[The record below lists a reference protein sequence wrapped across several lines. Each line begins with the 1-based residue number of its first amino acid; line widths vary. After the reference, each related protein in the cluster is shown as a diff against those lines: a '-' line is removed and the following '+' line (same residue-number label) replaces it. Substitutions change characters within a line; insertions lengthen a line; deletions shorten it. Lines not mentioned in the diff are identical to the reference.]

1 MTRRPPLKWRSLGF
15 AAAAGAGVGSF
26 LFWAGYWFTF
36 VRGNLQGPD
45 FFSFYSAARLYV
57 LRGGSAV
64 YDLVLQRQMQIQV
77 TSQPPDQFIV
87 LPYFHPPYY
96 TLLIAPLAYL
106 NYRQAYIAMAAFN
119 VILVGALVV
128 LLVHNSQRIHGRA
141 AVVATA
147 LIAGFFPL
155 FVTVLQGQS
164 DLVVLVP
171 LAAAYV
177 AWSRGRHGWAGVFSA
192 LALAKPQLLLL
203 IPVLFIARR
212 AWRALAG
219 FAGVVAALG
228 AVSVAGFGI
237 TPVIGYLNAVG
248 AWAIG
253 GSLPTGG
260 QLVYTD
266 TAVYSLRNILQPL
279 PGGGMAALVI
289 LLMLLALVALSLSWR
304 PDLPRLDFALA
315 IAASLVLSPHQNVHD
330 LALLVI
336 PGFALADL
344 ALDGSLRWPRAAAA
358 VLVISYA
365 ALNLTLAISLWSAAV
380 GALAIA
386 AYLTLERLAVR
397 PDPIPVGEFTW
408 VGPRPHRV
416 IVLPAYRAAK
426 TLMEVV
432 GDIPAGHADRI
443 LLVDDA
449 SADATVSVA
458 TALSLDVIRHKQNL
472 GYGGNQKTCYRHAL
486 EMGADVV
493 VMLHPDGQYDPAIIP
508 TLCKVIEDGEADIVL
523 GSRWLGLDPA
533 KAGMP
538 WWKRLGN
545 RFLTGVE
552 NRVLGLHLSEY
563 HTGYRA
569 YSRRFLE
576 AIPFLE
582 NSNDFV
588 FDTQVLIQ
596 AATFGFKIG
605 EVPAIGKYHADAS
618 SVGFQTST
626 VYGLQTLAALVRYVV
641 HRAGFPSAWLTPASN
656 ADKQPLAVSQVAHHG
671 HVQQQGSDLEK
682 GHVVDDLVRL
692 VGDQDPG
699 GDHGQVLGP
708 AAPHRQPH
716 AFGAFEERVDDR
728 PDR

>member
-1 MTRRPPLKWRSLGF
+1 MSRWASLRWRRMGY
-15 AAAAGAGVGSF
+15 AAATGAGLGSL
-26 LFWAGYWFTF
+26 LFWVGYWVTF

-45 FFSFYSAARLYV
+45 FFSFYSGAKLFV
-57 LRGGSAV
+57 LKGGSAV
-64 YDLVLQRQMQIQV
+64 YDLALQKQYELQV
-77 TSQPPDQFIV
+77 IPHPPDRFVV

-106 NYRQAYIAMAAFN
+106 DYRTAYYAMAAVN
-119 VILVGALVV
+119 IVLAAGLIV
-128 LLVHNSQRIHGRA
+128 LLVRGSERIHGRS
-141 AVVATA
+141 AVVAAA
-147 LIAGFFPL
+147 LIGGFFPL

-171 LAAAYV
+171 LAAAYT
-177 AWSRGRHGWAGVFSA
+177 AWARGRLGWAGIFTG

-203 IPVLFIARR
+203 VPVLFITRR

-219 FAGVVAALG
+219 FAAVIAALG
-228 AVSVAGFGI
+228 AVSVVGFGLA
-237 TPVIGYLNAVG
+237 PVLGYLNAVG
-248 AWAIG
+248 RWAIG
-253 GSLPTGG
+253 GTLPTNG
-260 QLVYTD
+260 QIVYTD
-266 TAVYSLRNILQPL
+266 TAVYSLRNVLEAV
-279 PGGGMAALVI
+279 PGGGKGLALAI
-289 LLMLLALVALSLSWR
+289 LILLLALVALSLSWR
-304 PDLPRLDFALA
+304 PDKPRLDFALA

-344 ALDGSLRWPRAAAA
+344 ALAGDLRWPRAAAL
-358 VLVISYA
+358 VLVLAYA
-365 ALNLTLAISLWSAAV
+365 AINLTLALDLWSAAI
-380 GALAIA
+380 GAFAIA
-386 AYLTLERLAVR
+386 AYLTVERMAVR
-397 PDPIPVGEFTW
+397 PDPIPLGELRW
-408 VGPRPHRV
+408 SGPQPRRV

-426 TLMEVV
+426 TLGEVV

-458 TALSLDVIRHKQNL
+458 TALRLDVIRHQRNL

-486 EMGADVV
+486 DMGADVV

-508 TLCKVIEDGEADIVL
+508 NLCRVIEEGEADIVL

-545 RFLTGVE
+545 RFLTGAE

-618 SVGFQTST
+618 STSFLTST
-626 VYGLQTLAALVRYVV
+626 VYGLETLLALVRYVI
-641 HRAGFPSAWLTPASN
+641 HRAGFPSPWLTPSSD
-656 ADKQPLAVSQVAHHG
+656 ADKQALAIGEVAHHG
-671 HVQQQGSDLEK
+671 NVQ
-682 GHVVDDLVRL
+682 
-692 VGDQDPG
+692 
-699 GDHGQVLGP
+699 
-708 AAPHRQPH
+708 
-716 AFGAFEERVDDR
+716 
-728 PDR
+728 

>member
-1 MTRRPPLKWRSLGF
+1 MSRWASMRWGRMGY
-15 AAAAGAGVGSF
+15 AGAAGAGLGSV
-26 LFWAGYWFTF
+26 LFWAGYWLTF

-45 FFSFYSAARLYV
+45 FVSFYSGAKLFV
-57 LRGGSAV
+57 EKGGSAV
-64 YDLVLQRQMQIQV
+64 YDLALQKQYELQV
-77 TSQPPDQFIV
+77 FPHPPDQFVV

-96 TLLIAPLAYL
+96 TLLIAPLAFL
-106 NYRQAYIAMAAFN
+106 DYRSAYYAMAAFD
-119 VILVGALVV
+119 VLLGAALIV
-128 LLVHNSQRIHGRA
+128 LLVRGSERIHGRA
-141 AVVATA
+141 AAVAAA

-171 LAAAYV
+171 LAAAYT
-177 AWSRGRHGWAGVFSA
+177 AWARGRLGWAGIFSG

-203 IPVLFIARR
+203 VPILFLARR

-219 FAGVVAALG
+219 FVAVIAAFGV
-228 AVSVAGFGI
+228 VSVAAFGI
-237 TPVIGYLNAVG
+237 GPVLDYINSVG
-248 AWAIG
+248 RWALG
-253 GSLPTGG
+253 GKLPTNG
-260 QLVYTD
+260 LIVYSD
-266 TAVYSLRNILQPL
+266 SAIYSLRNLLEAL
-279 PGGGMAALVI
+279 PGGAQGVGLAVLI
-289 LLMLLALVALSLSWR
+289 LLLALVALSLSWR
-304 PDLPRLDFALA
+304 PDKPRLDFALA

-344 ALDGSLRWPRAAAA
+344 ALSGNLRWPRAAAF
-358 VLVISYA
+358 VLVFSYA
-365 ALNLTLAISLWSAAV
+365 AINLTLALSLWSAAL
-380 GALAIA
+380 GAIA
-386 AYLTLERLAVR
+386 IAVYLTVERMAVR
-397 PDPIPVGEFTW
+397 PDPIPVGELGW
-408 VGPRPHRV
+408 SGPRPRRV

-426 TLMEVV
+426 TLAEVV
-432 GDIPAGHADRI
+432 AEIPPGQADNI

-449 SADATVSVA
+449 SKDATVSVA
-458 TALSLDVIRHKQNL
+458 TALRLAVIRHRRNL

-486 EMGADVV
+486 AMGADVV

-508 TLCKVIEDGEADIVL
+508 NLCRVIEEGEADIVL

-545 RFLTGVE
+545 RFLTGAE
-552 NRVLGLHLSEY
+552 NKVLGLRLSEY

-605 EVPAIGKYHADAS
+605 EVPAIGRYHADAS
-618 SVGFQTST
+618 STSFWTST
-626 VYGLQTLAALVRYVV
+626 VYGLETLAALARYVT
-641 HRAGFPSAWLTPASN
+641 HRAGFAASWLTPASD
-656 ADKQPLAVSQVAHHG
+656 ADKEALAVSKVAHHG
-671 HVQQQGSDLEK
+671 HIQ
-682 GHVVDDLVRL
+682 
-692 VGDQDPG
+692 
-699 GDHGQVLGP
+699 
-708 AAPHRQPH
+708 
-716 AFGAFEERVDDR
+716 
-728 PDR
+728 

>member
-1 MTRRPPLKWRSLGF
+1 MNQRLAMRLVRLGY
-15 AAAAGAGVGSF
+15 AAATGAGVGS
-26 LFWAGYWFTF
+26 LVFWTIYWFSF
-36 VRGNLQGPD
+36 VRGNLRGPD
-45 FFSFYSAARLYV
+45 FFNFYAAAKLYV
-57 LRGGSAV
+57 TSGGSAV
-64 YDLVLQRQMQIQV
+64 YDIGMQKQVELQITGADPAR
-77 TSQPPDQFIV
+77 FIV

-106 NYRQAYIAMAAFN
+106 DYRHAYYAMAAFN
-119 VILVGALVV
+119 VLLTAALIV
-128 LLVHNSQRIHGRA
+128 LLVRSSLSIHGRGW
-141 AVVATA
+141 VVAA
-147 LIAGFFPL
+147 AMIGGFFPL

-171 LAAAYV
+171 LAAAYA
-177 AWSRGRHGWAGVFSA
+177 AWSRGRLGMAGAFSA

-203 IPVLFIARR
+203 IPVLFLARR
-212 AWRALAG
+212 AWRALAA
-219 FAGVVAALG
+219 FAGVLGALG
-228 AVSVAGFGI
+228 VISLAGFGVA
-237 TPVIGYLNAVG
+237 PVITYLSSVG
-248 AWAIG
+248 TWAITG
-253 GSLPTGG
+253 RLPNTG

-266 TAVYSLRNILQPL
+266 PAVYSLRNILEAV
-279 PGGGMAALVI
+279 PGGGKVVAFGI
-289 LLMLLALVALSLSWR
+289 LLVLLALVALSLSWR
-304 PDLPRLDFALA
+304 PDKPRLDFALA

-344 ALDGSLRWPRAAAA
+344 ALAGQLRWPHVAVA
-358 VLVISYA
+358 VLFFAYA
-365 ALNLTLAISLWSAAV
+365 AIDLTLAINFWSAAV

-386 AYLTLERLAVR
+386 AYLTVERMAVR
-397 PDPIPVGEFTW
+397 PDPIPLGELQW
-408 VGPRPHRV
+408 SGPRPRRV

-426 TLMEVV
+426 TLVEVV
-432 GDIPAGHADRI
+432 GDIPQGHADRI

-458 TALSLDVIRHKQNL
+458 TALRLDVIRHRRNL
-472 GYGGNQKTCYRHAL
+472 GYGGNQKTCYRQAL
-486 EMGADVV
+486 SMGADVV

-508 TLCKVIEDGEADIVL
+508 NLCRVIESGEADIVL

-545 RFLTGVE
+545 RFLTASE

-576 AIPFLE
+576 AVPFLE

-605 EVPAIGKYHADAS
+605 EVPAIGRYHENAS
-618 SVGFQTST
+618 SVSFVTST
-626 VYGLQTLAALVRYVV
+626 VYGLKTLGALVRYVL
-641 HRAGFPSAWLTPASN
+641 HRAGFRSAWLTPVSD
-656 ADKQPLAVSQVAHHG
+656 ADKQALAVSQVAHH
-671 HVQQQGSDLEK
+671 S
-682 GHVVDDLVRL
+682 
-692 VGDQDPG
+692 
-699 GDHGQVLGP
+699 QV
-708 AAPHRQPH
+708 
-716 AFGAFEERVDDR
+716 
-728 PDR
+728 

>member
-1 MTRRPPLKWRSLGF
+1 MSRWASLHWSRMGY
-15 AAAAGAGVGSF
+15 AAATGAGLGSL
-26 LFWAGYWFTF
+26 LFWVGYWFTF

-45 FFSFYSAARLYV
+45 FFSFYSGARLYV
-57 LRGGSAV
+57 LKGGSAV
-64 YDLVLQRQMQIQV
+64 YDLALQKQFELQV
-77 TSQPPDQFIV
+77 VHQAPDRFVV

-96 TLLIAPLAYL
+96 TLLIAPLAFL
-106 NYRQAYIAMAAFN
+106 DYRAAYYAMAAVN
-119 VILVGALVV
+119 VVLVAALVM
-128 LLVHNSQRIHGRA
+128 LLVRASERIRGRA
-141 AVVATA
+141 ALVAAA
-147 LIAGFFPL
+147 LISGFFPL

-171 LAAAYV
+171 LAAAYT
-177 AWSRGRHGWAGVFSA
+177 AWTRGRLGWAGIFSG

-203 IPVLFIARR
+203 VPVLFVARR

-219 FAGVVAALG
+219 FAAVIAALG
-228 AVSVAGFGI
+228 VVSIAGFGFG
-237 TPVIGYLNAVG
+237 PVLAYVNAVG
-248 AWAIG
+248 RWAIG
-253 GSLPTGG
+253 GSLPTSG
-260 QLVYTD
+260 QIVYTD
-266 TAVYSLRNILQPL
+266 TAVYSLRNVLEAV
-279 PGGGMAALVI
+279 PGGGKGV
-289 LLMLLALVALSLSWR
+289 
-304 PDLPRLDFALA
+304 
-315 IAASLVLSPHQNVHD
+315 
-330 LALLVI
+330 ALLVI

-344 ALDGSLRWPRAAAA
+344 ALSGQLRWPRAAAL
-358 VLVISYA
+358 VLVFAYA
-365 ALNLTLAISLWSAAV
+365 AINMTLALDLWSAAV

-386 AYLTLERLAVR
+386 AYLTLERMAVR
-397 PDPIPVGEFTW
+397 PDPIPLGELKW
-408 VGPRPHRV
+408 SGPHPHRV

-426 TLMEVV
+426 TLVEVV

-449 SADATVSVA
+449 SKDATVSVA
-458 TALSLDVIRHKQNL
+458 TALRLDVIRHQRNL

-486 EMGADVV
+486 AMGADVV

-508 TLCKVIEDGEADIVL
+508 NLCRVIEAGEADIVL

-545 RFLTGVE
+545 RFLTSAE
-552 NRVLGLHLSEY
+552 NRVLGLNLSEY

-618 SVGFQTST
+618 SVSFRTST
-626 VYGLQTLAALVRYVV
+626 VYGLKTLAALMTYVA
-641 HRAGFPSAWLTPASN
+641 HRAGFPSRWLTPASN
-656 ADKQPLAVSQVAHHG
+656 ADEQPLAVGQVAHHSQ
-671 HVQQQGSDLEK
+671 VQ
-682 GHVVDDLVRL
+682 
-692 VGDQDPG
+692 
-699 GDHGQVLGP
+699 
-708 AAPHRQPH
+708 
-716 AFGAFEERVDDR
+716 
-728 PDR
+728 

>member
-1 MTRRPPLKWRSLGF
+1 MSRRLAVRLVRLGY
-15 AAAAGAGVGSF
+15 AGAAGAGIGSF
-26 LFWAGYWFTF
+26 AFWTIYWFSF
-36 VRGNLQGPD
+36 VRGNLRGPD
-45 FFSFYSAARLYV
+45 FFNFYAAARLYV
-57 LRGGSAV
+57 TQGGSAV
-64 YDLVLQRQMQIQV
+64 YDIALQRQAELEITGQDP
-77 TSQPPDQFIV
+77 SRFIV

-96 TLLIAPLAYL
+96 TMLISPLAFL
-106 NYRQAYIAMAAFN
+106 DYRHAYYAMAAFN
-119 VILVGALVV
+119 VLLAAALIAILVTTSLSVRGRGWLVAGAM
-128 LLVHNSQRIHGRA
+128 
-141 AVVATA
+141 
-147 LIAGFFPL
+147 IAGFFPL

-171 LAAAYV
+171 LAAAYA
-177 AWSRGRHGWAGVFSA
+177 AWARGRYEWAGAFSA

-212 AWRALAG
+212 AWRALAA
-219 FAGVVAALG
+219 FAGVLAGLGLLSIATFGVG
-228 AVSVAGFGI
+228 AVL
-237 TPVIGYLNAVG
+237 GYLNAVG
-248 AWAIG
+248 TWAVTG
-253 GSLPTGG
+253 RLPNTD

-266 TAVYSLRNILQPL
+266 PAVYSLRNILEAL
-279 PGGGMAALVI
+279 PGGGKVVAFVI
-289 LLMLLALVALSLSWR
+289 LVLLLALVALSLSWR
-304 PDLPRLDFALA
+304 PDKPRLDFALA

-344 ALDGSLRWPRAAAA
+344 ALAGGLRWPHAAAA
-358 VLVISYA
+358 VLFFAYA
-365 ALNLTLAISLWSAAV
+365 AIDLTLTINFWSAAV
-380 GALAIA
+380 GAFAVA
-386 AYLTLERLAVR
+386 AYLTVERMAVR
-397 PDPIPVGEFTW
+397 PDPIPLGELHW
-408 VGPRPHRV
+408 SGPRPRRV

-426 TLMEVV
+426 TLVEVV
-432 GDIPAGHADRI
+432 GDIPQGHADRI

-458 TALSLDVIRHKQNL
+458 TALRLDVIRHQRNL
-472 GYGGNQKTCYRHAL
+472 GYGGNQKTCYRQAL

-508 TLCKVIEDGEADIVL
+508 GLCGMIESGEADIVL

-545 RFLTGVE
+545 RFLTASE
-552 NRVLGLHLSEY
+552 NRVLGLRLSEY

-605 EVPAIGKYHADAS
+605 EVAAIGRYHADAS
-618 SVGFQTST
+618 SVSFRTST
-626 VYGLQTLAALVRYVV
+626 VYGLKTLAALARYVL
-641 HRAGFPSAWLTPASN
+641 HRAGFPCRWLTPTSD
-656 ADKQPLAVSQVAHHG
+656 ADKQALPVSQVAHH
-671 HVQQQGSDLEK
+671 S
-682 GHVVDDLVRL
+682 
-692 VGDQDPG
+692 
-699 GDHGQVLGP
+699 QV
-708 AAPHRQPH
+708 
-716 AFGAFEERVDDR
+716 
-728 PDR
+728 

>member
-1 MTRRPPLKWRSLGF
+1 MSRRLAVRLVRLGY
-15 AAAAGAGVGSF
+15 AGAAGAGIGSF
-26 LFWAGYWFTF
+26 AFWTIYWFSF
-36 VRGNLQGPD
+36 VRGNLRGPD
-45 FFSFYSAARLYV
+45 FFNFYAAARLYV
-57 LRGGSAV
+57 TQGGSAV
-64 YDLVLQRQMQIQV
+64 YDIALQRQAELGV
-77 TSQPPDQFIV
+77 TGQDPSRFIV

-96 TLLIAPLAYL
+96 TLLISPLAFL
-106 NYRQAYIAMAAFN
+106 DYRHAYYAMAAFN
-119 VILVGALVV
+119 VLLAAALIAILVTTSLSVRGRGWLVAGAM
-128 LLVHNSQRIHGRA
+128 
-141 AVVATA
+141 
-147 LIAGFFPL
+147 IAGFFPL

-171 LAAAYV
+171 LAAAYA
-177 AWSRGRHGWAGVFSA
+177 AWARGRYEWAGAFSA

-212 AWRALAG
+212 AWRALAA
-219 FAGVVAALG
+219 FAGVLAGLGLLSIATFGVG
-228 AVSVAGFGI
+228 AVL
-237 TPVIGYLNAVG
+237 GYLNAVST
-248 AWAIG
+248 WAVTG
-253 GSLPTGG
+253 RLPNTD

-266 TAVYSLRNILQPL
+266 PAVYSLRNILEAL
-279 PGGGMAALVI
+279 PGGGKVVAFVI
-289 LLMLLALVALSLSWR
+289 LVLLLALVALSLSWR
-304 PDLPRLDFALA
+304 PDKPRLDFALA

-344 ALDGSLRWPRAAAA
+344 ALAGGLRWPHAAAA
-358 VLVISYA
+358 VLFFAYA
-365 ALNLTLAISLWSAAV
+365 AIDLTLTINFWSAAV
-380 GALAIA
+380 GAFAVA
-386 AYLTLERLAVR
+386 AYLTVERMAVR
-397 PDPIPVGEFTW
+397 PDPIPLGELHW
-408 VGPRPHRV
+408 SGPRPRRV

-426 TLMEVV
+426 TLVEVV
-432 GDIPAGHADRI
+432 GDIPQGHADRI

-458 TALSLDVIRHKQNL
+458 TALRLDVIRHQRNL
-472 GYGGNQKTCYRHAL
+472 GYGGNQKTCYRQAL

-508 TLCKVIEDGEADIVL
+508 GLCGMIESGEADIVL

-545 RFLTGVE
+545 RFLTASE
-552 NRVLGLHLSEY
+552 NRVLGLRLSEY

-605 EVPAIGKYHADAS
+605 EVPAIGRYHADAS
-618 SVGFQTST
+618 SVSFRTST
-626 VYGLQTLAALVRYVV
+626 VYGLKTLAALARYVL
-641 HRAGFPSAWLTPASN
+641 HRAGFPCRWLTPTSD
-656 ADKQPLAVSQVAHHG
+656 ADKQALPVSKVAHH
-671 HVQQQGSDLEK
+671 S
-682 GHVVDDLVRL
+682 
-692 VGDQDPG
+692 
-699 GDHGQVLGP
+699 QV
-708 AAPHRQPH
+708 
-716 AFGAFEERVDDR
+716 
-728 PDR
+728 

>member
-1 MTRRPPLKWRSLGF
+1 MNARLANRLVRLGY
-15 AAAAGAGVGSF
+15 AAATGAGIGS
-26 LFWAGYWFTF
+26 LIFWVIYWFSF
-36 VRGNLQGPD
+36 VRGNLRGPD
-45 FFSFYSAARLYV
+45 FFNFYAAAKLYV
-57 LRGGSAV
+57 TAGGSAV
-64 YDLVLQRQMQIQV
+64 YDIAMQRQVELQITGQD
-77 TSQPPDQFIV
+77 PARFIV

-106 NYRQAYIAMAAFN
+106 DYRTAYYVMAAFN
-119 VILVGALVV
+119 VLLVVALIAILVGTSLRV
-128 LLVHNSQRIHGRA
+128 RA
-141 AVVATA
+141 RGWLITTA
-147 LIAGFFPL
+147 MVGGFFPL

-171 LAAAYV
+171 LAAAYA
-177 AWSRGRHGWAGVFSA
+177 AWSRGRYGIAGAISA

-212 AWRALAG
+212 AWRALAA
-219 FAGVVAALG
+219 FAAVLG
-228 AVSVAGFGI
+228 GLGLISIAGFGI
-237 TPVIGYLNAVG
+237 GPVITYLSSVGTWAVTG
-248 AWAIG
+248 R
-253 GSLPTGG
+253 LPNTSE
-260 QLVYTD
+260 LVYTD
-266 TAVYSLRNILQPL
+266 PAVYSLRNILEAV
-279 PGGGMAALVI
+279 PGGGKVVAFVVLV
-289 LLMLLALVALSLSWR
+289 LLLALVALSLSWR
-304 PDLPRLDFALA
+304 PDKPRLDFALA

-344 ALDGSLRWPRAAAA
+344 ALAGMLRWPHAA
-358 VLVISYA
+358 VGVLFFAYA
-365 ALNLTLAISLWSAAV
+365 AINLTLTISFWSAAV

-386 AYLTLERLAVR
+386 GYLTLERMAVR
-397 PDPIPVGEFTW
+397 PDPIPLGELQW
-408 VGPRPHRV
+408 SGPRPRRV

-426 TLMEVV
+426 TLVEVV
-432 GDIPAGHADRI
+432 GDIPQGHADRI

-458 TALSLDVIRHKQNL
+458 TALRLDVIRHQRNL
-472 GYGGNQKTCYRHAL
+472 GYGGNQKTCYRQAL
-486 EMGADVV
+486 AMGADVV

-508 TLCKVIEDGEADIVL
+508 NLCKVVESGEADIVL

-545 RFLTGVE
+545 RFLTASE
-552 NRVLGLHLSEY
+552 NQVLGLRLSEY

-605 EVPAIGKYHADAS
+605 EVPAIGRYHADAS
-618 SVGFQTST
+618 SVSFATST
-626 VYGLQTLAALVRYVV
+626 VYGLKTLGALMRYVL
-641 HRAGFPSAWLTPASN
+641 HRAGFRSEWLTPVSD
-656 ADKQPLAVSQVAHHG
+656 ADRETPAISQVVHH
-671 HVQQQGSDLEK
+671 S
-682 GHVVDDLVRL
+682 
-692 VGDQDPG
+692 
-699 GDHGQVLGP
+699 QV
-708 AAPHRQPH
+708 
-716 AFGAFEERVDDR
+716 
-728 PDR
+728 

>member
-1 MTRRPPLKWRSLGF
+1 MTRRPAPKWRNVGF

-26 LFWAGYWFTF
+26 LFWARYWLTF
-36 VRGNLQGPD
+36 VLRGDLRGPD
-45 FFSFYSAARLYV
+45 FFSFYSAAKLYA
-57 LRGGSAV
+57 LNGGSAV
-64 YDLVLQRQMQIQV
+64 YDLVLQRQMQLQV
-77 TSQPPDQFIV
+77 TSEPPDRFIV

-106 NYRQAYIAMAAFN
+106 NYQQAYIAMAAFN
-119 VILVGALVV
+119 VILAAAMVV
-128 LLVHNSQRIHGRA
+128 LLVRSSLRIHGRA

-177 AWSRGRHGWAGVFSA
+177 AWSRGRHGWAGIFSA

-203 IPVLFIARR
+203 IPVLFVARR

-219 FAGVVAALG
+219 FGGVVGVLG
-228 AVSVAGFGI
+228 LVSLAGFGFA
-237 TPVIGYLNAVG
+237 PVIGYLNSVG
-248 AWAIG
+248 VWAIG
-253 GSLPTGG
+253 GSLPSGG
-260 QLVYTD
+260 QVVYTD
-266 TAVYSLRNILQPL
+266 TAVYSLRNILQAL
-279 PGGGMAALVI
+279 PGGGTAALVI
-289 LLMLLALVALSLSWR
+289 LLLLLALVALSLSWR
-304 PDLPRLDFALA
+304 PDKPRLDFALA

-330 LALLVI
+330 LALLTI

-358 VLVISYA
+358 TLVFAYA
-365 ALNLTLAISLWSAAV
+365 TLNLTLAISLWSAAL
-380 GALAIA
+380 GALAVA
-386 AYLTLERLAVR
+386 SYLTLERLSVR
-397 PDPIPVGEFTW
+397 PDPIPVGDFKSG
-408 VGPRPHRV
+408 GPRPRRV

-426 TLMEVV
+426 TLVEVV

-458 TALSLDVIRHKQNL
+458 TALRLDVIRHKQNL
-472 GYGGNQKTCYRHAL
+472 GYGGNQKTCYRQAL
-486 EMGADVV
+486 AMGADVV

-508 TLCKVIEDGEADIVL
+508 NLCRIIEDGEADIVL

-538 WWKRLGN
+538 WWKMLGN
-545 RFLTGVE
+545 RFLTAVE
-552 NRVLGLHLSEY
+552 NRVLGLRLSEY

-605 EVPAIGKYHADAS
+605 EVPAIGKYHEDAS
-618 SVGFQTST
+618 SVNFQTSS
-626 VYGLQTLAALVRYVV
+626 VYGLKTLAALARYVA
-641 HRAGFPSAWLTPASN
+641 HRAGFPCSWLEPASN
-656 ADKQPLAVSQVAHHG
+656 ADKEPLAVGQVAHNSNI
-671 HVQQQGSDLEK
+671 Q
-682 GHVVDDLVRL
+682 
-692 VGDQDPG
+692 
-699 GDHGQVLGP
+699 
-708 AAPHRQPH
+708 
-716 AFGAFEERVDDR
+716 
-728 PDR
+728 

>member
-1 MTRRPPLKWRSLGF
+1 MSRWASLHWSRMGY
-15 AAAAGAGVGSF
+15 AAATGAGLGSL
-26 LFWAGYWFTF
+26 LFWVGYWFTF

-45 FFSFYSAARLYV
+45 FFSFYSGARLFV
-57 LRGGSAV
+57 LKGGSAV
-64 YDLVLQRQMQIQV
+64 YDLVLQKQFELQV
-77 TSQPPDQFIV
+77 IPHPPGEFVV

-96 TLLIAPLAYL
+96 TLLIAPLAFL
-106 NYRQAYIAMAAFN
+106 DYRAAYYAMAALN
-119 VILVGALVV
+119 LVLAAALIV
-128 LLVHNSQRIHGRA
+128 LLVRGSERIHGRA
-141 AVVATA
+141 ALVAA
-147 LIAGFFPL
+147 PLIAGFFPV
-155 FVTVLQGQS
+155 FVTILQGQS

-171 LAAAYV
+171 LAAAYT
-177 AWSRGRHGWAGVFSA
+177 AWARGRIGWAGIFTG

-203 IPVLFIARR
+203 VPVLFITRR

-219 FAGVVAALG
+219 FAVVIAGLG
-228 AVSVAGFGI
+228 IVSITGFGLG
-237 TPVIGYLNAVG
+237 PVLGYVNAVG
-248 AWAIG
+248 RWAIG
-253 GSLPTGG
+253 GTLPTNG
-260 QLVYTD
+260 QIVYTD
-266 TAVYSLRNILQPL
+266 TAVYSLRNVLEAV
-279 PGGGMAALVI
+279 PGGGKGVALAI
-289 LLMLLALVALSLSWR
+289 LILLLALVALSLSWR
-304 PDLPRLDFALA
+304 PDKPRLDFALA

-344 ALDGSLRWPRAAAA
+344 ALVGQLRWPRAAALIL
-358 VLVISYA
+358 VLAYA
-365 ALNLTLAISLWSAAV
+365 AINLTLALDLWSAAA
-380 GALAIA
+380 GAFAVA
-386 AYLTLERLAVR
+386 AYLTVERMAVR
-397 PDPIPVGEFTW
+397 PDPIPLGELRW
-408 VGPRPHRV
+408 SGPKPRRV

-426 TLMEVV
+426 TLGEVV

-458 TALSLDVIRHKQNL
+458 TALHLDVIRHQRNL

-486 EMGADVV
+486 DMGADVV

-508 TLCKVIEDGEADIVL
+508 NLCRVIEEGEADIVL

-538 WWKRLGN
+538 WWKRIGN
-545 RFLTGVE
+545 RFLTGAE

-618 SVGFQTST
+618 STSFVTST
-626 VYGLQTLAALVRYVV
+626 VYGLETLAALIRYVI
-641 HRAGFPSAWLTPASN
+641 HRAGFPSPWLTPSSD
-656 ADKQPLAVSQVAHHG
+656 ADKQALAIGQVAHHG
-671 HVQQQGSDLEK
+671 NVQ
-682 GHVVDDLVRL
+682 
-692 VGDQDPG
+692 
-699 GDHGQVLGP
+699 
-708 AAPHRQPH
+708 
-716 AFGAFEERVDDR
+716 
-728 PDR
+728 

>member
-1 MTRRPPLKWRSLGF
+1 MSRRLAVRLVRLGY
-15 AAAAGAGVGSF
+15 AGAAGAGIGSF
-26 LFWAGYWFTF
+26 AFWTIYWFSF
-36 VRGNLQGPD
+36 VRGNLRGPD
-45 FFSFYSAARLYV
+45 FFNFYAAARLYV
-57 LRGGSAV
+57 TQGGSAV
-64 YDLVLQRQMQIQV
+64 YDIALQRQAELEITGQDP
-77 TSQPPDQFIV
+77 SRFIV

-96 TLLIAPLAYL
+96 TLLISPLAFL
-106 NYRQAYIAMAAFN
+106 DYRHAYYAMAAFN
-119 VILVGALVV
+119 VLLAAALIAILVTTSLSVRGRGWLVAGAM
-128 LLVHNSQRIHGRA
+128 
-141 AVVATA
+141 
-147 LIAGFFPL
+147 IAGFFPL

-171 LAAAYV
+171 LAAAYA
-177 AWSRGRHGWAGVFSA
+177 AWARGRYEWAGAFSA

-212 AWRALAG
+212 AWRALAA
-219 FAGVVAALG
+219 FAGVLAGLGLLSIATFGVG
-228 AVSVAGFGI
+228 AVL
-237 TPVIGYLNAVG
+237 GYLNAVST
-248 AWAIG
+248 WAVTG
-253 GSLPTGG
+253 RLPNTD

-266 TAVYSLRNILQPL
+266 PAVYSLRNILEAV
-279 PGGGMAALVI
+279 PGGGKVVAFVI
-289 LLMLLALVALSLSWR
+289 LVLLLALVALSLSWR
-304 PDLPRLDFALA
+304 PDKPRLDFALA

-344 ALDGSLRWPRAAAA
+344 ALAGGLRWPREAAA
-358 VLVISYA
+358 VLFFAYA
-365 ALNLTLAISLWSAAV
+365 AIDLTLTINFWSAAV
-380 GALAIA
+380 GAFAVA
-386 AYLTLERLAVR
+386 AYLTVERMAVR
-397 PDPIPVGEFTW
+397 PDPIPLGDLQW
-408 VGPRPHRV
+408 SGPRPRRV

-426 TLMEVV
+426 TLVEVV
-432 GDIPAGHADRI
+432 GDIPQGHADRI

-458 TALSLDVIRHKQNL
+458 TALRLDVIRHQRNL
-472 GYGGNQKTCYRHAL
+472 GYGGNQKTCYRQAL

-508 TLCKVIEDGEADIVL
+508 GLCGMIESGEADIVL

-545 RFLTGVE
+545 RFLTASE
-552 NRVLGLHLSEY
+552 NRVLGLRLSEY

-605 EVPAIGKYHADAS
+605 EVPAIGRYHADAS
-618 SVGFQTST
+618 SVSFRTST
-626 VYGLQTLAALVRYVV
+626 VYGLKTLAALARYVL
-641 HRAGFPSAWLTPASN
+641 HRAGFPCPWLTPRSD
-656 ADKQPLAVSQVAHHG
+656 ADKQALPVSQVAHH
-671 HVQQQGSDLEK
+671 S
-682 GHVVDDLVRL
+682 
-692 VGDQDPG
+692 
-699 GDHGQVLGP
+699 QV
-708 AAPHRQPH
+708 
-716 AFGAFEERVDDR
+716 
-728 PDR
+728 